1 MKTMKIL
8 TRISKRIYQLKK
20 MKKRRY
26 TKILKMK
33 IMIGKIRSLMMMK
46 RLKKGLLKTMKSI
59 MMTYNPHRK
68 ILKRKFENQ
77 SKKYL
82 SLNAI

>member
-26 TKILKMK
+26 MKILKMK
-33 IMIGKIRSLMMMK
+33 IMIGKTRSLMMMK

-68 ILKRKFENQ
+68 ILKRKLKNQ

-82 SLNAI
+82 SLNVI